1 MLPRFTVL
9 GGSSPFTV
17 ALLESI
23 ALSSDSIPP
32 HELVLHGRNVSNLQ
46 LVHHYAGVRLA
57 KAGWQIKSTTSTA
70 GALDGASIVLHQV
83 RYGDL
88 AGRELGERLAS
99 KVGVPADETLGPAA
113 LQTALQMAPH
123 LSLLAAN
130 IRRYSP
136 GAWILNL
143 TNPMSIA
150 VSVLTENGVAR
161 CIGLCELPLITL
173 REACAFLS
181 LEPEQ
186 VEWSY
191 YGLNHRGF
199 VYDLSHEGADCL
211 PLLVERM
218 GYQKLGGV
226 AAEQI
231 AEIDAIPLKYF
242 NLLCNPAQTGAGRA
256 ALLTSVRNEISDQLR
271 QNPCSFPPAMRKRY
285 MDWYPHAVVPMLA
298 SLSSRN
304 GSTEIV
310 NAPLDG
316 KITLEFKARIFADH
330 FEPIQVSR
338 LNPKIKA
345 FIEKFRRH
353 EQATLTAVL
362 SPSRERIEAALRS
375 DPLVPERH
383 VAALT
388 DDLCHVAQALP
399 REPKTCD

>member
-1 MLPRFTVL
+1 
-9 GGSSPFTV
+9 
-17 ALLESI
+17 
-23 ALSSDSIPP
+23 
-32 HELVLHGRNVSNLQ
+32 
-46 LVHHYAGVRLA
+46 LVHQYGKVRLT
-57 KAGWQIKSTTSTA
+57 KAGWHIKTATSA
-70 GALDGASIVLHQV
+70 AEALDGASVVLHQV
-83 RYGDL
+83 RYGGL

-99 KVGVPADETLGPAA
+99 KVGLPADETLGPAA

-123 LSLLAAN
+123 LSQLATN
-130 IRRYSP
+130 IRRYCP

-150 VSVLTENGVAR
+150 VSVLIGRGVAR
-161 CIGLCELPLITL
+161 CVGLCELPLITF

-181 LEPEQ
+181 LEPEE

-191 YGLNHRGF
+191 CGLNHRGF
-199 VYDLSHEGADCL
+199 IYDLLHEGSDCL
-211 PLLVERM
+211 PRLVDRL
-218 GYQKLGGV
+218 GHRKLGGV
-226 AAEQI
+226 DAQQI
-231 AEIDAIPLKYF
+231 AELDAIPLKYF
-242 NLLCNPAQTGAGRA
+242 SLLCNPGQTGTGRA
-256 ALLTSVRNEISDQLR
+256 AFLTSVRNEIADQLR
-271 QNPCSFPPAMRKRY
+271 KNPCSFPSAMGKRY

-298 SLSSRN
+298 SLSTGN

-310 NAPLDG
+310 NSPLDG

-338 LNPKIKA
+338 FNPKIKA

-362 SPSRERIEAALRS
+362 SPSRERIEAALRA

-388 DDLCHVAQALP
+388 DDLCQIGQTLTE
-399 REPKTCD
+399 EPQN

>member
-23 ALSSDSIPP
+23 ALSRDSIPP

-46 LVHHYAGVRLA
+46 LVHHYAEVRLA

-70 GALDGASIVLHQV
+70 CALDGARVVLHQV

-88 AGRELGERLAS
+88 AGRELGEQLAS

-113 LQTALQMAPH
+113 LQTALHMAPH
-123 LSLLAAN
+123 LSLLAAD

-150 VSVLTENGVAR
+150 VSVLIEKGVAL
-161 CIGLCELPLITL
+161 CIGLCELPLITF

-199 VYDLSHEGADCL
+199 IYDLSHAGADCL
-211 PLLVERM
+211 PRLVERM

-231 AEIDAIPLKYF
+231 AELDAIPLKYF
-242 NLLCNPAQTGAGRA
+242 NLLCNPAQTGTGRA

-271 QNPCSFPPAMRKRY
+271 KNPCSFPSAMRKRY

-298 SLSSRN
+298 SLSSCN

-338 LNPKIKA
+338 SNPKIKA

-362 SPSRERIEAALRS
+362 SPSRERIEAALCA

-383 VAALT
+383 IAALT
-388 DDLCHVAQALP
+388 DDICHVAQNLP
-399 REPKTCD
+399 QEPQN